1 MWSATGLWR
10 TARTLRDGH
19 VPRARMGGVALL
31 VITGVDTGAWS
42 KSHRIGRHMTS
53 HVLVRLLERL
63 CGVMHVIDLTF
74 PLVTRASG
82 SGGNWQNPSWETL
95 PGYQC
100 SNEDETVQCC

>member
-1 MWSATGLWR
+1 MERDRFLR

-53 HVLVRLLERL
+53 HVLVRLSERH
-63 CGVMHVIDLTF
+63 CGVMHVIDLRF

-82 SGGNWQNPSWETL
+82 SGAQEEAVSAVRFTTL
-95 PGYQC
+95 P
-100 SNEDETVQCC
+100 SVLI